1 MARTRLSRLQI
12 GSVQIY
18 NPARLST
25 LHSLA
30 NPWAMT
36 MKRFVF
42 PLAVTLCLVA
52 VVSQHSV
59 VLAKDNWISLR
70 SKNFYLVGN
79 ASEKEIRKVAL
90 KLEQF
95 REVLTRALPNI
106 RFNSPV
112 PTTVVVFKDHRS
124 YGPFKPRP
132 NTAGYF
138 QAGPD
143 VNYITLTT
151 EPPGGNDPN
160 FVRRS
165 SPGGR
170 DPAYEVIFHEYTHLL
185 VNNSFDNAP
194 LWFNEGIAEYY
205 SSFIISD
212 DQKIVL
218 GRNIGEHVYL
228 LRDNKMLPL
237 KTLFEVDHKSP
248 HYNESKKQG
257 IFYAQSWALVHY
269 LLIGKA
275 GKREQLGKFL
285 DLISARVALA
295 DACQQAFG
303 MPLEAMEKELR
314 NYVNQNRYN
323 ELAGHFERKLEF
335 DTNMPVAPLTEAEA
349 QAYLGD
355 LLLHSYRKDAY
366 TYLEKA
372 LKLDPNLGMAH
383 ASLGMAYFREGKV
396 DEARA
401 SLARAVE
408 LNSQNY
414 LAHYYYAF
422 TLSRSTPES
431 GPVAGY
437 APEVSKK
444 IREHLQKAIALRPDY
459 MESYNLLAFVSLVS
473 GENMPEAIESLKK
486 ALKVSPGRHDFSFTL
501 AQLYARSGDY
511 KNARPVLEQLTQ
523 SNAEEYIRQ
532 GSEMILQQ
540 IKGIEGREGTFV
552 DQLKQTTASNA
563 GAPVLVNV
571 GPETAANGSGT
582 SSSTPAIQTPP
593 VPIDPSHYLR
603 EVLRAPAAGET
614 QLQGTLLRLECD
626 AKGIVFVVQTE
637 TGLLRLRT
645 ASFEDVEIT
654 TYDTNVK
661 GEIACG
667 ERKPANLVVV
677 CYLPNSDKRV
687 KADGTLKSIEFVPP
701 DFKLKATP

>member
-1 MARTRLSRLQI
+1 M
-12 GSVQIY
+12 
-18 NPARLST
+18 
-25 LHSLA
+25 
-30 NPWAMT
+30 M

-42 PLAVTLCLVA
+42 PLAVTFCLLL
-52 VVSQHSV
+52 VVSQPTTV
-59 VLAKDNWISLR
+59 FAKDKWINIR
-70 SKNFYLVGN
+70 SKNFFLVGN
-79 ASEKEIRKVAL
+79 ASEKEIRKVAT

-95 REVLTRALPNI
+95 RTVLTQAFPNI

-112 PTTVVVFKDHRS
+112 PTTVVVFRDHRS
-124 YGPFKPRP
+124 YTPFKPKA

-151 EPPGGNDPN
+151 EIPGAEFG
-160 FVRRS
+160 RTS
-165 SPGGR
+165 TQGGR

-194 LWFNEGIAEYY
+194 LWFNEGLAEYY
-205 SSFIISD
+205 SSFIITD
-212 DQKIVL
+212 DQKVVI

-248 HYNESKKQG
+248 HYNEAKKQG

-269 LLIGKA
+269 LMIGKA
-275 GKREQLGKFL
+275 GKVEALGKFL
-285 DLISARVALA
+285 DLVNARVPVE
-295 DACQQAFG
+295 DACKQAFG

-314 NYVNQNRYN
+314 NYVNQSRYN
-323 ELAGHFERKLEF
+323 ELTGHFERKLEI
-335 DTNMPVAPLTEAEA
+335 DVSAAPTELTEAEA

-366 TYLEKA
+366 TYLQKA

-401 SLARAVE
+401 SLERAVS

-422 TLSRSTPES
+422 TLSRTSPGSEPVSAYTPEN
-431 GPVAGY
+431 
-437 APEVSKK
+437 SKK
-444 IREHLQKAIALRPDY
+444 IREHLQKAVALRPDFF
-459 MESYNLLAFVSLVS
+459 ESYNLLGFVSLVT
-473 GENMPEAIESLKK
+473 GEDMPEAIEALKK
-486 ALKVSPGRHDFSFTL
+486 ALKASPGRHEFSFTL

-511 KNARPVLEQLTQ
+511 KTARQMFEQLVK
-523 SNAEEYIRQ
+523 SNAEEYLRKS
-532 GSEMILQQ
+532 SEMLLTQ
-540 IKGIEGREGTFV
+540 ITDIQERENNPV
-552 DQLKQTTASNA
+552 DQLRQSGNSGPPA
-563 GAPVLVNV
+563 LVNV
-571 GPETAANGSGT
+571 GPESAANETGGGT
-582 SSSTPAIQTPP
+582 GTRPAPSTPPAPS
-593 VPIDPSHYLR
+593 DPSSYLR
-603 EVLRAPAAGET
+603 EVLRAPADGET
-614 QLQGTLLRLECD
+614 QLQATLLRLECD
-626 AKGIVFVVQTE
+626 AKGIVFLVQTE

-661 GEIACG
+661 GEITCG

-677 CYLPNSDKRV
+677 IYVANTDKRI
-687 KADGTLKSIEFVPP
+687 KADGILKSIEFVPS
-701 DFKLKATP
+701 DFKLKPKT